1 MKLFSYISL
10 LRKCNTLENKLETEV
25 RNKKKDK
32 EKIIELQDKYIA
44 TLEKTVDIDKLYKQL
59 NTKINEVNMKGK
71 K

>member
-1 MKLFSYISL
+1 MKLFSYINL

-32 EKIIELQDKYIA
+32 EKIIELQDKYIT

-59 NTKINEVNMKGK
+59 NTKINEINMKGK